1 MNAIIIIII
10 KNDEFNNLFVS
21 FGEHLNKSI
30 KIPTIRMFIFNLF
43 AFILLI
49 TIAFI
54 SNIKAESVDD
64 NELDASTSLQSKKFN
79 HLLKLMID
87 SAVKNRIDELR
98 EQARELAA
106 NKNNEQG
113 QDEAVLETLIK
124 KYRQLKSRQE
134 RKNYGEQFLIIS
146 FYI

>member
-1 MNAIIIIII
+1 MNSY
-10 KNDEFNNLFVS
+10 K
-21 FGEHLNKSI
+21 
-30 KIPTIRMFIFNLF
+30 LF

-54 SNIKAESVDD
+54 SNIKAESLDD

-134 RKNYGEQFLIIS
+134 RKNYGEQFLII
-146 FYI
+146 

>member
-1 MNAIIIIII
+1 MN
-10 KNDEFNNLFVS
+10 S
-21 FGEHLNKSI
+21 YQ
-30 KIPTIRMFIFNLF
+30 LF

-54 SNIKAESVDD
+54 SNVKAESLDD

-134 RKNYGEQFLIIS
+134 RKNYGGQF
-146 FYI
+146 